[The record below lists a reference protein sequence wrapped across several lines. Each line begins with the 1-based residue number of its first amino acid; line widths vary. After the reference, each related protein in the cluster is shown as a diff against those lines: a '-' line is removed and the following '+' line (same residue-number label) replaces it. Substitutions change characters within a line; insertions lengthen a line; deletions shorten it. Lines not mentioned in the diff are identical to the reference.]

1 MSEFEFRTTADVD
14 EFAQAIWENV
24 GNGVDEKIED
34 QAWDAVS
41 RQVSDAISEDAWD
54 AVSDTVYDAARE
66 AAEEYNSN
74 SDDVEGVVSELLRQY
89 NDISVGSHCTI
100 GERATEL
107 VTKVIQ
113 YHLDTSADEGGL
125 LSTQVV
131 PSCLPRVEAL
141 ESKVETLADAASL
154 WAETRRVVEL
164 EAKVAQLA
172 EENGVLT
179 NKIDDLTGMV
189 SRLEATT
196 AGLRPN
202 HDTPEGTL
210 AHAESTLKHVL
221 IAVQDARGHAVNSGE
236 PF

>member
-41 RQVSDAISEDAWD
+41 RQVSETVNEDAWD
-54 AVSDTVYDAARE
+54 AVSNAVYDAARE
-66 AAEEYNSN
+66 AAEEYSN
-74 SDDVEGVVSELLRQY
+74 NGDGVEETVSELLRTY
-89 NDISVGSHCTI
+89 NEISVGSHCTI

-107 VTKVIQ
+107 VTRVIQ
-113 YHLDTSADEGGL
+113 YHLDTSYEDGGL

-141 ESKVETLADAASL
+141 ESKVETLTDAASQ

-164 EAKVAQLA
+164 EAKVA
-172 EENGVLT
+172 E
-179 NKIDDLTGMV
+179 LTGMV

>member
-66 AAEEYNSN
+66 AAEEYRSN

-141 ESKVETLADAASL
+141 ESKVETLTDAASQ

-164 EAKVAQLA
+164 EAKVA
-172 EENGVLT
+172 E
-179 NKIDDLTGMV
+179 LTGMV

>member
-1 MSEFEFRTTADVD
+1 
-14 EFAQAIWENV
+14 
-24 GNGVDEKIED
+24 
-34 QAWDAVS
+34 
-41 RQVSDAISEDAWD
+41 
-54 AVSDTVYDAARE
+54 
-66 AAEEYNSN
+66 
-74 SDDVEGVVSELLRQY
+74 
-89 NDISVGSHCTI
+89 
-100 GERATEL
+100 L

-113 YHLDTSADEGGL
+113 YHLDTSYEDGGL
-125 LSTQVV
+125 LSTQMV
-131 PSCLPRVEAL
+131 PPCLPRVEA
-141 ESKVETLADAASL
+141 
-154 WAETRRVVEL
+154 L

>member
-14 EFAQAIWENV
+14 EFAQAIWESV

-54 AVSDTVYDAARE
+54 AVSDGVYDAARE
-66 AAEEYNSN
+66 AAEEFNSN
-74 SDDVEGVVSELLRQY
+74 NGDGVEETVSELLRQY

-113 YHLDTSADEGGL
+113 WHLDTSVEDGGL
-125 LSTQVV
+125 LSSQTST
-131 PSCLPRVEAL
+131 PLYTAL
-141 ESKVETLADAASL
+141 ASKVETLSDAASQ

-179 NKIDDLTGMV
+179 NRIDDLTGMV

-196 AGLRPN
+196 AGLRAK
-202 HDTPEGTL
+202 HDTPEATL